1 MLPAIRTR
9 PYFQYLLI
17 LQCHY
22 RCLHLHKQRYTIFAV
37 FMICQ
42 FVVMVSTVFQP
53 QVQQNNRGMMSWMW
67 HTFVDADDGAALSMQ
82 EALLAAQGI
91 ACAPL
96 DQIGLCLH
104 LHGVAISLRH
114 SPEQPMVSL
123 GFFSSREFDFIF
135 FLLLFQFLHGFT
147 VLSISSSWRCSS
159 CCYYPVLAILS
170 PAF

>member
-1 MLPAIRTR
+1 MLPAIRIL

-37 FMICQ
+37 FSDLSVCCHGINC
-42 FVVMVSTVFQP
+42 FQP
-53 QVQQNNRGMMSWMW
+53 QVQQKNRGMMSWMW

-104 LHGVAISLRH
+104 LRGVAISLRH

-123 GFFSSREFDFIF
+123 VFFFKRI
-135 FLLLFQFLHGFT
+135 
-147 VLSISSSWRCSS
+147 
-159 CCYYPVLAILS
+159 
-170 PAF
+170 